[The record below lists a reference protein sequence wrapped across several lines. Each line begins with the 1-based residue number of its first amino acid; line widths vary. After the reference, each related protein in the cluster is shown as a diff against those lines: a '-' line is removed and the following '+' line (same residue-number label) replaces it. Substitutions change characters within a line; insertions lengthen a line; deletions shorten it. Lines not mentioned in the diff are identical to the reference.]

1 MLRTQTRIEK
11 SKQSRT
17 SMTVIFPF
25 SWILRVQID
34 SPTSLAFVGPAQMQM
49 MARNSV
55 VVTLCKTHK
64 LQYKQNL
71 TNMHTDMTT
80 LTHIDSRKTKT
91 QRSLKNHRRVVG
103 LVTVPPDELSEAGPK
118 ERLVQDCMSR
128 TTLVVCRTVT
138 SRWTLKNP
146 LGSIHVQKFSCFL
159 PLSAE
164 KRFQFLLSGRPR
176 LQSFHSGS
184 INPAHMA
191 IWFLIHHW

>member
-34 SPTSLAFVGPAQMQM
+34 SPTSVAFVGPAQMQM

-128 TTLVVCRTVT
+128 TTLVVCRTVHI
-138 SRWTLKNP
+138 TLDTQESFGKHTCAK
-146 LGSIHVQKFSCFL
+146 IFMFL
-159 PLSAE
+159 AP
-164 KRFQFLLSGRPR
+164 KC
-176 LQSFHSGS
+176 
-184 INPAHMA
+184 
-191 IWFLIHHW
+191 